1 MAKINIYRGFSNVQE
16 VIQVLINETAG
27 GELFMSDIEWDN
39 LYGQEKD
46 EVISRQIRG
55 EGGAEG
61 ATRVTYRNKRDRKG
75 VIEYTLDSGVAQGY
89 GTLCV
94 IGATVDDS
102 AILVQ
107 TPNRENSVVFRTCE
121 SIFIHSFA
129 LGWFYNGY
137 SKPIPDRLKRYAPVT
152 QMRPF
157 SVDRDSKN
165 NLNLFIQMINL
176 EAGSLRNMI
185 QRLNPLM

>member
-1 MAKINIYRGFSNVQE
+1 MANINIYRGFSNVQE
-16 VIQVLINETAG
+16 VIQVLTNETAG
-27 GELFMSDIEWDN
+27 GELFMSDIEWNN

-61 ATRVTYRNKRDRKG
+61 ATRVTYRNERDRKG
-75 VIEYTLDSGVAQGY
+75 IIEYTLDPGVAQGY

-102 AILVQ
+102 AILAQ
-107 TPNRENSVVFRTCE
+107 TRNREDSVVFRTCE
-121 SIFIHSFA
+121 PIFIHSFA

-137 SKPIPDRLKRYAPVT
+137 SKPIPEELNRFIPYT
-152 QMRPF
+152 QMQP
-157 SVDRDSKN
+157 SMDPHTQSY
-165 NLNLFIQMINL
+165 LELFIQMINL
-176 EAGSLRNMI
+176 EASSLRNMI
-185 QRLNPLM
+185 QRLSPLM

>member
-16 VIQVLINETAG
+16 VIQVLTNETAG
-27 GELFMSDIEWDN
+27 GEPFMSKEEWDK

-46 EVISRQIRG
+46 DIISRQIWG

-61 ATRVTYRNKRDRKG
+61 AVRVTCQNERDRKG
-75 VIEYTLDSGVAQGY
+75 IIEYTLDPGVAQGY

-102 AILVQ
+102 TILAQ
-107 TPNRENSVVFRTCE
+107 TQNREKSVVFRTCE
-121 SIFIHSFA
+121 RVSLQSFA

-137 SKPIPDRLKRYAPVT
+137 SKPIPEELKGFIPYT
-152 QMRPF
+152 QMRSF
-157 SVDRDSKN
+157 SADRDTKIY
-165 NLNLFIQMINL
+165 LNLFIQMITQ
-176 EAGSLRNMI
+176 EASPLHNMI
-185 QRLNPLM
+185 QRLNPL

>member
-55 EGGAEG
+55 GGGAEG
-61 ATRVTYRNKRDRKG
+61 VVRVTCQNNRNRKG
-75 VIEYTLDSGVAQGY
+75 VIEYTLDPGVALHFGI
-89 GTLCV
+89 LCV
-94 IGATVDDS
+94 IGATLDDS

-107 TPNRENSVVFRTCE
+107 TLNSKLPKL
-121 SIFIHSFA
+121 A
-129 LGWFYNGY
+129 Y
-137 SKPIPDRLKRYAPVT
+137 
-152 QMRPF
+152 
-157 SVDRDSKN
+157 
-165 NLNLFIQMINL
+165 
-176 EAGSLRNMI
+176 
-185 QRLNPLM
+185 

>member
-16 VIQVLINETAG
+16 AIQVLTNETAG
-27 GELFMSDIEWDN
+27 GVPFMSKEEWDK

-46 EVISRQIRG
+46 DIISRQIWG

-61 ATRVTYRNKRDRKG
+61 AVRVTCQNERDRKG
-75 VIEYTLDSGVAQGY
+75 IIEYTLDPSVAQGY

-102 AILVQ
+102 TILAQ
-107 TPNRENSVVFRTCE
+107 TQNREKSVVFRTCE
-121 SIFIHSFA
+121 RVSLHSFA

-137 SKPIPDRLKRYAPVT
+137 SKPIPEELKGFIPYT
-152 QMRPF
+152 QMQP
-157 SVDRDSKN
+157 SMDPYTQSY
-165 NLNLFIQMINL
+165 LELFIQMINL
-176 EAGSLRNMI
+176 EASSLRNMI
-185 QRLNPLM
+185 QRLSPLM

>member
-16 VIQVLINETAG
+16 VIHVLTNETVG
-27 GELFMSDIEWDN
+27 GVPFMSDIEWDN

-46 EVISRQIRG
+46 EVINLQIQGRG
-55 EGGAEG
+55 EAEG
-61 ATRVTYRNKRDRKG
+61 YPRVTLENGRNRKG

-102 AILVQ
+102 AILAQ
-107 TPNRENSVVFRTCE
+107 TRNREDSVVFRTCE
-121 SIFIHSFA
+121 PIFIHSFA

>member
-61 ATRVTYRNKRDRKG
+61 ATRVTYRNERDRKG
-75 VIEYTLDSGVAQGY
+75 IIEYTLDPGVAQGY

-102 AILVQ
+102 AILAQ
-107 TPNRENSVVFRTCE
+107 TRNREDSVVFRTCE
-121 SIFIHSFA
+121 PIFIHSFA

-137 SKPIPDRLKRYAPVT
+137 SKPIPEELNRFIPDT
-152 QMRPF
+152 QVQPSM
-157 SVDRDSKN
+157 DSHTQSY
-165 NLNLFIQMINL
+165 LELFIQMINL
-176 EAGSLRNMI
+176 EASSLRNMI
-185 QRLNPLM
+185 QRLSPLM

>member
-1 MAKINIYRGFSNVQE
+1 MANINIYRGFSNVQE
-16 VIQVLINETAG
+16 AIQVLTNETAG
-27 GELFMSDIEWDN
+27 GVPFMSNEEWDK
-39 LYGQEKD
+39 LYGQEKS
-46 EVISRQIRG
+46 EVIDQQILGRG
-55 EGGAEG
+55 GSEG
-61 ATRVTYRNKRDRKG
+61 AVRVTYRNKRDRKG

-121 SIFIHSFA
+121 PIFIHSFA

-137 SKPIPDRLKRYAPVT
+137 SKPIPEELTLSKILCKWKQDSVVSLFLYLNSVFKHKHKLIHNQAPV
-152 QMRPF
+152 
-157 SVDRDSKN
+157 
-165 NLNLFIQMINL
+165 
-176 EAGSLRNMI
+176 
-185 QRLNPLM
+185 

>member
-1 MAKINIYRGFSNVQE
+1 MANINIYRGFSNVQE

-61 ATRVTYRNKRDRKG
+61 AVRVTYRNKRDRKG

-107 TPNRENSVVFRTCE
+107 TQNREKSVVFRTCE
-121 SIFIHSFA
+121 PIFIHSFA

-137 SKPIPDRLKRYAPVT
+137 SKPIPEELKGFIPYT
-152 QMRPF
+152 QMQP
-157 SVDRDSKN
+157 SMDPHTQSY
-165 NLNLFIQMINL
+165 LELFIQMINL
-176 EAGSLRNMI
+176 EASSLRNMI
-185 QRLNPLM
+185 QRLSPLM